1 VIADDH
7 ADCPEAPPLT
17 AEFLR
22 RRMAR
27 AEPAREA
34 ADAEAARADG
44 LAAAVLV
51 PIIMDAAPRILL
63 TRRADHLRSHAGQ
76 VSFPGGR
83 IDPEDASPE
92 AAALREAWEEV
103 ALDPAAVEVIGRLPM
118 HETGTGF
125 VVTPVVGLVRPG
137 VTLRPAA
144 AEVAAIL
151 SLRLDLLLDPGQP
164 RRSRVKLKG
173 GEWREFWVWPHD
185 DHHIWGAT
193 AAILLSLARRLQGEA

>member
-1 VIADDH
+1 VIADDR
-7 ADCPEAPPLT
+7 ADPPEALPLT

-125 VVTPVVGLVRPG
+125 VVTPVVGLVRPE

>member
-17 AEFLR
+17 AGFLR

-27 AEPAREA
+27 AEP
-34 ADAEAARADG
+34 ARADG

-51 PIIMDAAPRILL
+51 PIIMEEAPRILL
-63 TRRADHLRSHAGQ
+63 TRRADHLRSHGGQ

-103 ALDPAAVEVIGRLPM
+103 ALDPEAVELIGRLPM

-125 VVTPVVGLVRPG
+125 VVTPVVGLVRPD
-137 VTLRPAA
+137 VALRPAA

-151 SLRLDLLLDPGQP
+151 SLRLDLLLDPRQP
-164 RRSRVKLKG
+164 SRTRVKLKG

-193 AAILLSLARRLQGEA
+193 AAILLSLARRLRSEA